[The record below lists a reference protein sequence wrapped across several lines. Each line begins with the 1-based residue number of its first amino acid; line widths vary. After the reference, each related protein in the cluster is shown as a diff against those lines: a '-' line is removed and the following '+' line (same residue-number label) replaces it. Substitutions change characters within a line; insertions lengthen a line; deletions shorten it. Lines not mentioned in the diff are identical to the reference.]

1 MSDLDNEQLSQDE
14 LTSLKARADML
25 GVKYHPSIGLEKLRE
40 KVNAAIEGTDAA
52 AEDVQE
58 EAQVAQ
64 PQEVKPETENERR
77 GRMRR
82 EANKLVRI
90 RVTCMNPAK
99 REWEGEIF
107 TAGNSVV
114 GSFTKFVPFNNE
126 EGWYVPQIILK
137 QIEQRQCQIFVTQKD
152 GRGNS
157 VRSGKLIK
165 EFAVEILPD
174 LSPKELQE
182 LAQRQAM
189 AKGQID

>member
-40 KVNAAIEGTDAA
+40 KVNAAIEGTEAV
-52 AEDVQE
+52 AENVQE
-58 EAQVAQ
+58 EAEVAQ
-64 PQEVKPETENERR
+64 PQEVKTETENERR

-82 EANKLVRI
+82 EANKLIRI

-114 GSFTKFVPFNNE
+114 GSFTKFVPFNND